1 MVFVHSLNPVLFSV
15 GPVAI
20 KWYGLFF
27 ALGFLFSYFF
37 VRSRVKKGIINI
49 SLDTLDEFMIWLVAG
64 VIVGAR
70 LAYVLFYNSSSYISN
85 PLEIFAVWHGGLS
98 FHGGLAGALI
108 VGFIFCRRK
117 NISFLHFSDQW
128 VIPAGFALGLGRI
141 ANFINGELYGRP
153 TSLPWGVIF
162 PEVAGVRHPSQ
173 LYESAK
179 NFLIFGLLFW
189 KRDVHWPVGLRT
201 GIFLVLYGFFRFS
214 IEFVR
219 QPEIV
224 LAGLTMGQWLSLPV
238 FIIGAWMVWKRT
250 RVV

>member
-1 MVFVHSLNPVLFSV
+1 MVFVNSLNPVIFSV
-15 GPVAI
+15 GPVMI

-27 ALGFLFSYFF
+27 ALGFLSSYFF
-37 VRSRVKKGIINI
+37 VRSRIKKGILSIN
-49 SLDTLDEFMIWLVAG
+49 SDDLDLFMIWLVVG
-64 VIVGAR
+64 IVSGAR
-70 LAYVLFYNSSSYISN
+70 IAFVIFYDISSYLSN

-108 VGFIFCRRK
+108 VGFIFCHRK
-117 NISFLHFSDQW
+117 NIDFLHFSDQW
-128 VIPAGFALGLGRI
+128 IIPAGFALGLGRI

-153 TSLPWGVIF
+153 TFLSWGVVF
-162 PEVAGVRHPSQ
+162 SGVDGARHPSQ

-179 NFLIFGLLFW
+179 NFFIFGLLFW
-189 KRDVHWPVGLRT
+189 KKDAHWPVGLRT
-201 GIFLVLYGFFRFS
+201 GLFLVLYGFFRFS

-238 FIIGAWMVWKRT
+238 FLVGAWMVWKRVS
-250 RVV
+250 VV